1 MLPAESICAIVPGL
15 NVSRGKSKTLN
26 PDRAASCARE
36 AAGGVGDEVVLFLS
50 DEQPKIYNAKIET
63 AKIPTRILGF
73 SSMLSPQQVS

>member
-1 MLPAESICAIVPGL
+1 MLPVESICAIVPGL

-36 AAGGVGDEVVLFLS
+36 AAGEGVLFLF

-73 SSMLSPQQVS
+73 SAMLCPEQVA